1 MLTKVHYFLVLFFV
15 FSFFFLCFYYLKL
28 GNHLVTIKVTK
39 GRMTPQVLKLRR
51 GKAIQI
57 YTKSNNH
64 VLSDKMHYGSGGFPT
79 IVKSSLITKKKT
91 NTRKNTLNHIAI

>member
-1 MLTKVHYFLVLFFV
+1 M
-15 FSFFFLCFYYLKL
+15 
-28 GNHLVTIKVTK
+28 VTIKVTK

-79 IVKSSLITKKKT
+79 IVKSSLIRKKK
-91 NTRKNTLNHIAI
+91 NKYQKEYFESHSNLIGVPERQC